1 MTFRKEPAT
10 CIPLHADEFISSS
23 CHTLRVFWWKM
34 STLKK
39 IKIFICRLQNALR
52 KTTFSNLLKT
62 LCLFWHY
69 ADLPTVFP
77 FVIACSTGLF
87 ICSNN
92 PSWKA
97 KLLMSSDLL
106 QNPTGE
112 PQQPFLAGAGLF
124 LVHPVAH
131 QPHPSSSLL
140 AAGWHCW
147 RFMKVFLGAAVCN
160 SGCTSCFPI
169 LLLIYQELCLAASVT
184 ADIHCC
190 S

>member
-1 MTFRKEPAT
+1 MSLFPVCT
-10 CIPLHADEFISSS
+10 IP
-23 CHTLRVFWWKM
+23 LRVFWWKM

-39 IKIFICRLQNALR
+39 RKIFICKLQNAL
-52 KTTFSNLLKT
+52 KITTFSNLLQS
-62 LCLFWHY
+62 LCLFWYY
-69 ADLPTVFP
+69 ADLPVVFP
-77 FVIACSTGLF
+77 FLIAHSTGLF
-87 ICSNN
+87 VCSNN
-92 PSWKA
+92 PSWRE
-97 KLLMSSDLL
+97 KLLTSSDQL
-106 QNPTGE
+106 QNPMVLAGE
-112 PQQPFLAGAGLF
+112 LQQPFLAGADLF
-124 LVHPVAH
+124 LVHSVAH

-160 SGCTSCFPI
+160 SDCTSCFPI